1 MSDSTPVDPKL
12 LKLAA
17 TALFAEQLSQLT
29 MHSLHG
35 GSDTIK
41 STAKLMRGALDKRED
56 ELLAEVMEGAK

>member
-1 MSDSTPVDPKL
+1 MTPATQIDPKL

-41 STAKLMRGALDKRED
+41 STAKLMRGALEKRKD
-56 ELLAEVMEGAK
+56 EILAEVMEGAK